1 MVLATGESYDKGCIR
16 DNGVIESSTL
26 SARGYKTGGEK
37 YEPRIGG
44 GQTGE
49 WQDTGYRSNG
59 DAFLIDVSGK
69 TYTTSLYGINKN
81 DIKRCRICAKPKF
94 REGWKFKLKSDNRP
108 YISVD
113 TRNDNN
119 KKNDVEVVDNCLCTK
134 ILGVDGIKK
143 DNLNDNPSLNHI
155 DIRQYP
161 APISDLSYCQEYAE
175 RFKVESCKG
184 SMQGYCKQNP
194 NDQAC
199 IDNQSRLASHY
210 SNIKSIS
217 NYSCTD
223 QFYYDANNNDKY
235 DGVSEDIV
243 YNNLDLKYINLD
255 YYKRDHSRKHPL
267 YQSTCYYD
275 AGMGAMIGLFGANGQ
290 DVPVETY
297 MLYSEFYL
305 KDTDSYRYKSPN
317 NQIFPNHISG
327 EKISLKYNDGY
338 YDDNSGYYRIN
349 FIEGVMTKDFGYI
362 LSKIVQEVEN
372 LYVGDGYLKESFKR
386 IVGNSIFQFLVKFAL
401 IFYLAFSA
409 LGIITG
415 TVEISRKEFFTR
427 ILKIALILFFTNPGS
442 WGWYNDIVVGF
453 FMGSITTLNELTLN
467 LDFATKDPL
476 ITIAEDKFGT
486 SNGHAQKFAFPDQMI
501 KAFFMSE
508 NIFIKLWSLL
518 FSPFNLAGIFI
529 IAGIYAL
536 MFYFLYIMA
545 IVVLN
550 YLTAV
555 TIIVT
560 LLAIGPIVFLFSI
573 NKLTITFFNRWL
585 VYMSSRI
592 IEITMLFLLLYVFLS
607 AINDKI
613 GLYQSL
619 NPDSL
624 LYFESCPYSLYDLM
638 SWVAD
643 VTHLS
648 DVDNFVNGHITNPI
662 SEGVKSFLKEV
673 FSFFRV
679 YVANPTNGIEDMDGN
694 FIGGKDFFEMIS
706 IIMEAFILLYFMNVI
721 MGQVGLSAAAM
732 ISYQQQNASIF
743 SGARGIAK
751 EGAIILESVQKN
763 VSSGIKFAR
772 GEFANARSFAYRSAS
787 NIMKFSLEHD
797 VFARRLNNLF
807 GGRADNYAAGSLSS
821 KIPSARS
828 NFYDAK
834 AEQNAR
840 RHINIF
846 ENNMQNIRDE
856 VISDMGLEDKIS
868 KESVEKIK
876 NNQID
881 KKTLDEL
888 NNINVKYNDLCQ
900 NIELKAKLSE
910 KTEHDLRSSVT
921 KTMLDKSDI
930 AIREV
935 NKYLT
940 EQEIIKEL
948 NLLKEE
954 SEFLTAPQA
963 YDRLSDKLSSKYDDI
978 NFSESLRQV
987 LNKNLTDREILENAN
1002 KIQTGIINR
1011 LISVEQD
1018 NNPNFNIN
1026 NNKNYDELQKKL
1038 RKDEGYQLLQYHIQE
1053 HLSYNQ
1059 NINRSARHFAKTT
1072 IPKAIKNK
1080 GKIAAVAAVVAVFT
1094 GLAVPLIASVAV
1106 GVAAKKVFNIRYLL
1120 PRAIYRGSKYSVN
1133 KNVSFRVHRSPS
1145 NNMMFDAL
1153 NNTLY
1158 RVTFSPQYE
1167 LYHLANSKENKELR
1181 FARKEAEKHK
1191 LFLREVSD
1199 ADKYRLEKIIG
1210 KEFAEIT
1217 IEDIQ
1222 RNQEEIKKTSLK
1234 ESMSMLYR
1242 SYRSKKLYQTKDENS
1257 DNYVQPLE
1265 SNDSLKISVN
1275 DNGDKNEKINRL
1287 KTNLS
1292 NIKSSEKALTEAQN
1306 KIIEKIKLESGKNEN
1321 DEQIREEISENYPH
1335 VKSLQTEYD
1344 KAKAKLED
1352 TLYEYSM
1359 NKDKAITLLQEE
1371 LNSYNDSELEAKKQ
1385 ELRELY
1391 ERKSSFGETFDIDD
1405 FTDCQLQIN
1414 NLEKNINDA
1423 RIVELESRKKSLAGY
1438 IKQLEDADIK

>member
-1 MVLATGESYDKGCIR
+1 MILATGESYDKGCIR

-49 WQDTGYRSNG
+49 WQGTGYRSNG

-94 REGWKFKLKSDNRP
+94 SELRKFKLKSNNRS

-113 TRNDNN
+113 TRDDNN

-161 APISDLSYCQEYAE
+161 TPISDLSYCQEYAE
-175 RFKVESCKG
+175 RFEVGSCED

-194 NDQAC
+194 SDQAC
-199 IDNQSRLASHY
+199 IDNQIRLASHY

-235 DGVSEDIV
+235 EGVSEDIA

-255 YYKRDHSRKHPL
+255 YYKRDHSRKRAL

-275 AGMGAMIGLFGANGQ
+275 AGMGAMIGLFEANGQ

-317 NQIFPNHISG
+317 NQIFPSHISG

-415 TVEISRKEFFTR
+415 TVEISRKEFFAR

-501 KAFFMSE
+501 KTFFMSE

-518 FSPFNLAGIFI
+518 FSPFNFAGIFI

-545 IVVLN
+545 MVVLN

-638 SWVAD
+638 SWGAD

-662 SEGVKSFLKEV
+662 SEGVRSFLKEV

-679 YVANPTNGIEDMDGN
+679 YVANPTNGIKDMDGN

-706 IIMEAFILLYFMNVI
+706 IIMESFILLYFMNVI
-721 MGQVGLSAAAM
+721 MGKVGLIAAAM
-732 ISYQQQNASIF
+732 ISYQQQNASVF

-751 EGAIILESVQKN
+751 EGSAILESVQKN
-763 VSSGIKFAR
+763 VSSGIKFGIKFAR

-797 VFARRLNNLF
+797 AVTRRLNDKLS
-807 GGRADNYAAGSLSS
+807 RADNYAAGSLSS
-821 KIPSARS
+821 KIPSFTARS

-846 ENNMQNIRDE
+846 ENNMQNIRVG

-900 NIELKAKLSE
+900 NIELKAKLSG
-910 KTEHDLRSSVT
+910 KTERDLRSSVT

-963 YDRLSDKLSSKYDDI
+963 YDILSDKLSSKYDDI

-1026 NNKNYDELQKKL
+1026 NNKNYDELQEKL

-1059 NINRSARHFAKTT
+1059 NINRSVRHFAKTDEIIDNMKSFKLKEAGKRMT
-1072 IPKAIKNK
+1072 SKAIKNK
-1080 GKIAAVAAVVAVFT
+1080 RKTAAVVSVVSVAVAAPIVAGV
-1094 GLAVPLIASVAV
+1094 AVPLIASVAV
-1106 GVAAKKVFNIRYLL
+1106 GVAAKKAFNIRYLL
-1120 PRAIYRGSKYSVN
+1120 PRAIYRASKYSVN
-1133 KNVSFRVHRSPS
+1133 QIYSKNISFRVHRSPS
-1145 NNMMFDAL
+1145 SNRMYDAL

-1158 RVTFSPQYE
+1158 RVTFSPKYE

-1199 ADKYRLEKIIG
+1199 ADKDRLKKIIG

-1222 RNQEEIKKTSLK
+1222 RNQEKIKNETSLR

-1242 SYRSKKLYQTKDENS
+1242 SYRSKKLYQTKDKNS

-1265 SNDSLKISVN
+1265 SNYSLKISVN
-1275 DNGDKNEKINRL
+1275 DNGDKNEK
-1287 KTNLS
+1287 K
-1292 NIKSSEKALTEAQN
+1292 
-1306 KIIEKIKLESGKNEN
+1306 
-1321 DEQIREEISENYPH
+1321 
-1335 VKSLQTEYD
+1335 
-1344 KAKAKLED
+1344 
-1352 TLYEYSM
+1352 
-1359 NKDKAITLLQEE
+1359 
-1371 LNSYNDSELEAKKQ
+1371 
-1385 ELRELY
+1385 
-1391 ERKSSFGETFDIDD
+1391 
-1405 FTDCQLQIN
+1405 
-1414 NLEKNINDA
+1414 
-1423 RIVELESRKKSLAGY
+1423 
-1438 IKQLEDADIK
+1438 